1 MRRRAAKGARPDAL
15 LVGVAGGDLAAARAL
30 GRRGIRVAFA
40 APRRSATAWSRYVR
54 SFHRTPDPILDPR
67 AFVDALVA
75 VRGSFDHDPVLI
87 PVDDVGVEA
96 VSASAPRL
104 APHYRLVGPSAE
116 VAGEILDK
124 ARQYA
129 RVREAGIPLPRT
141 WVPNGRGSAA
151 AIAREARFPVV
162 VKPRGAQR
170 FRRDHGLKAFRAAG
184 PDELARVLARFPEGM
199 LVQEQVESRVE
210 DIFEYNTFT
219 DRSGRIVAEVVLRKL
234 DEWPS
239 PYGSAIAAETVDA
252 PDVVAL
258 GRRVLAA
265 FGYRGIQHTE
275 FMRDRRTGELRYIEL
290 NPRVAI
296 HASAQPAAGADTVYP
311 AYAEAA
317 GLPVPDAEPRRT
329 RTLWLRP
336 EQQITYARRFRLP
349 GRRPDSL
356 PGPTRIVS
364 DLFVPTDPLPLVVEL
379 AWAVERRLRK
389 GRGRRAAPGPPNET
403 GR

>member
-1 MRRRAAKGARPDAL
+1 V

-30 GRRGIRVAFA
+30 GRRGVRVAFA

-54 SFHRTPDPILDPR
+54 SFHRTPDPILDVTG
-67 AFVDALVA
+67 FVDALVVLRA
-75 VRGSFDHDPVLI
+75 RFDHDPVLI
-87 PVDDVGVEA
+87 PIDDVGVEA
-96 VSASAPRL
+96 VSAHAARL
-104 APHYRLVGPSAE
+104 APHYRLLGPSAD
-116 VAGEILDK
+116 VAAEILDK
-124 ARQYA
+124 ARQYD
-129 RVREAGIPLPRT
+129 RVREAGVPLPRT
-141 WVPNGRGSAA
+141 WVPNGRGSAEI
-151 AIAREARFPVV
+151 IAREARFPLV

-170 FRRDHGLKAFRAAG
+170 FRRNHGLKAFRAAG
-184 PDELARVLARFPEGM
+184 PADLARVLATFPEGM
-199 LVQEQVESRVE
+199 LVQEQVEARVE

-219 DRSGRIVAEVVLRKL
+219 DRSGRIAAEIVLRKL

-252 PDVVAL
+252 PDVVEL

-296 HASAQPAAGADTVYP
+296 HAGVQPAAGADTVYP

-329 RTLWLRP
+329 RTVWLRP

-349 GRRPDSL
+349 ARRPDSL
-356 PGPTRIVS
+356 PGPTRVVS
-364 DLFVPTDPLPLVVEL
+364 DLFVPSDPLPLLVEL
-379 AWAVERRLRK
+379 GWAVHRRLR
-389 GRGRRAAPGPPNET
+389 GRRRPGSATRPPA
-403 GR
+403 